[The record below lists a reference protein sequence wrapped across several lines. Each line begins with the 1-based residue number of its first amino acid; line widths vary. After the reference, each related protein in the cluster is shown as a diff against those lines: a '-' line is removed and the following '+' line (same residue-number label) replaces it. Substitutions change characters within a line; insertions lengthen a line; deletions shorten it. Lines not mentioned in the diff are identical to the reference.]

1 MIRRPPRSTLFPY
14 TTLFRSPLDEREG
27 VERDGDLARAQ
38 TRRLLRQPVF
48 HADPPDVYPG
58 ERRAPVEAHADER
71 VAAQRR
77 ARVGADEGRRH
88 ATAGPDPDRRARLL
102 PGAEVPDLR
111 QSVAP
116 RHSLARGG
124 GSVRRETP

>member
-58 ERRAPVEAHADER
+58 ERRAPVEARSEEHTSELQSR
-71 VAAQRR
+71 LHLVC
-77 ARVGADEGRRH
+77 
-88 ATAGPDPDRRARLL
+88 RLL
-102 PGAEVPDLR
+102 LEKKKKTHRMQLE
-111 QSVAP
+111 S
-116 RHSLARGG
+116 SI
-124 GSVRRETP
+124 T